1 MPELPEVETVKNI
14 LLPLIKGK
22 TIKKVDIFYD
32 NLIKSDINEFK
43 EIIQNKTI
51 LDIERYAKYL
61 FFKLSDSYT
70 LICHLRMEGK
80 FFYNETR
87 EHARKTST
95 TLIFSFLDNTYLS
108 FNDTRKFGIMYLCKN
123 DEVNNLEMIKKLG
136 IEANNVKKEDIPLL
150 LKKFN
155 RKKHIKE
162 LLLDQTILSGI
173 GNIYADEI
181 LFKSKINPLTKGSDL
196 SEQEIIEIINNSKI
210 ILDNAIKLGGS
221 SVHSFSASGIDG
233 KFQNELKIYDK
244 ENEPCPVCGTRI
256 HKIYLGGRG
265 TSFCPNC
272 QIDHSIKKAIGITG
286 PIGSGKST
294 CLKHLKE
301 KGYLCISSDEEIHK
315 LYKDP
320 LINKKVSKIYGFNF
334 DIDNQNDRLKAKNIL
349 CNDIKKK
356 KDIENLLYPE
366 LEKILIKYIKENE
379 LVAIEVPLLFKAHFE
394 YLFKTIIVLK
404 ISKDQQ
410 IKNLNNR
417 NERNIKD
424 SLKINNDF
432 YYDKNNKDV
441 KIIETNGDLNYL
453 YNQIDLII
461 K

>member
-32 NLIKSDINEFK
+32 NLIKSNINDFK
-43 EIIQNKTI
+43 KIIQNKTI
-51 LDIERYAKYL
+51 IGIDRYAKYL
-61 FFKLSDSYT
+61 FFRLSEDYT

-80 FFYNETR
+80 FFYNEKK

-95 TLIFSFLDNTYLS
+95 TLIFSFIDNTYLS

-123 DEVNNLEMIKKLG
+123 NEVSSLEMIKKLG
-136 IEANNVKKEDIPLL
+136 IEANNVKKDDIPVL
-150 LKKFN
+150 LKKFK

-162 LLLDQTILSGI
+162 LLLDQTIISGI

-181 LFKSKINPLTKGSDL
+181 LFKSKINPLTKGNELND
-196 SEQEIIEIINNSKI
+196 EQILEIINNSKI
-210 ILDNAIKLGGS
+210 ILNNAIKLGGS
-221 SVHSFSASGIDG
+221 SVHSFNASGIDG
-233 KFQNELKIYDK
+233 KFQNELKVYNK
-244 ENEPCPVCGTRI
+244 ENKPCPICKTPI

-265 TSFCPNC
+265 TCFCPNC
-272 QIDHSIKKAIGITG
+272 QIDYSIKKAIGITG

-294 CLKHLKE
+294 ILKHLKN

-315 LYKDP
+315 IYKDP
-320 LINKKVSKIYGFNF
+320 LISKKVSKIYGFNF
-334 DIDNQNDRLKAKNIL
+334 DINSQNDKLKAKNIL
-349 CNDIKKK
+349 SNDLKKK

-366 LEKILIKYIKENE
+366 LEKRLLNYIRENQKI
-379 LVAIEVPLLFKAHFE
+379 AIEVPLLFKAHFE

-417 NERNIKD
+417 NEKNIKD

>member
-14 LLPLIKGK
+14 LLPLVKGK

-61 FFKLSDSYT
+61 FFRLSDSYT

-123 DEVNNLEMIKKLG
+123 EEVNNLEMIKKLG
-136 IEANNVKKEDIPLL
+136 IEANKVEKKDIPSL

-181 LFKSKINPLTKGSDL
+181 LFKSKINPLTKGNEL
-196 SEQEIIEIINNSKI
+196 SEEKIINIINNSKI

-221 SVHSFSASGIDG
+221 SVHSFNASGIDG
-233 KFQNELKIYDK
+233 KFQNELKVYDK
-244 ENEPCPVCGTRI
+244 ENEPCPICETRI
-256 HKIYLGGRG
+256 HKIFLGGRG

-272 QIDHSIKKAIGITG
+272 QLDYSIKKAIGITG

-294 CLKHLKE
+294 VLKHLE
-301 KGYLCISSDEEIHK
+301 SKGYLCISCDEEIHK

-320 LINKKVSKIYGFNF
+320 LINKKVSKIYGFIF

-349 CNDIKKK
+349 CNDLKKK

-366 LEKILIKYIKENE
+366 LEKVLIKYIKENE

-404 ISKDQQ
+404 ISKEQQ

-417 NERNIKD
+417 NEKNIND

-453 YNQIDLII
+453 YNQIDSII